1 METFL
6 IRALQLIMSISLLVI
21 IHEGGH
27 FLFARL
33 FKVRVE
39 KFCLFFDPWFT
50 LFKFKPKNSETQYG
64 IGWLPLGGYVKI
76 AGMIDESMDTE
87 QMKQPEKPWEF
98 RSKPA
103 WQRLF
108 IMIGGVLFNFL
119 LALFIYSMILFAWGD
134 EYVPVRQVPLGMDFN
149 ETAKAAGF
157 QDGDV
162 LLSADGVPFERM
174 GTDLLT
180 SIVDARQ
187 VTVLRGGREASVYIP
202 EGMMD
207 RLLADSVRFA
217 TFRFPFV
224 IDSVLPGHPAALAGL
239 QPGDS
244 ITHLDGRAIAY
255 FDFKQEMMRRSEA
268 KASANDGITAGE
280 NTSETTL
287 GSVADTSEGGMTV
300 TGIESMADVAVASM
314 ADVAVASMADSTAF
328 ADPHLIALTYMRN
341 GTTHT
346 VSLATD
352 SLFQIGVL
360 PVMETGRLL
369 PVVKKNYSFFA
380 SIPAGVTLGVNT
392 LKGYVN
398 QLKYVFSKEGAKQLG
413 GFGTIGSIFP
423 ATWDWHQF
431 WYMTAFLSIILAV
444 MNILPI
450 PALDGGHVLF
460 LIYEIV
466 ARRKPGD
473 KFMERA
479 QIVGMSLLFALLIW
493 ANLNDIIRF
502 LF

>member
-6 IRALQLIMSISLLVI
+6 IRALQLIMSLSLLVI

-33 FKVRVE
+33 FKTRVE

-50 LFKFKPKNSETQYG
+50 LFKFKPKNSETEYG

-87 QMKQPEKPWEF
+87 QMKRPAQPWEF
-98 RSKPA
+98 RAKPA
-103 WQRLF
+103 LQRLL

-134 EYVPVRQVPLGMDFN
+134 EYVPLQKAPLGMDFN
-149 ETAKAAGF
+149 ETAKAIGF
-157 QDGDV
+157 RDGDILV
-162 LLSADGVPFERM
+162 SADGVPFERYGGDM
-174 GTDLLT
+174 LT

-187 VTVLRGGREASVYIP
+187 VSVLRNGQEVSVYIP
-202 EGMMD
+202 EDMME

-217 TFRFPFV
+217 SFRYPFV
-224 IDSVLPGHPAALAGL
+224 IDSIMPGQPAALAGL

-244 ITHLDGRAIAY
+244 ITQLDGRNIAY
-255 FDFKQEMMRRSEA
+255 FDFKEEMLNRQ
-268 KASANDGITAGE
+268 KAANDSTSRLLTLTYVRAG
-280 NTSETTL
+280 
-287 GSVADTSEGGMTV
+287 VADTV
-300 TGIESMADVAVASM
+300 K
-314 ADVAVASMADSTAF
+314 
-328 ADPHLIALTYMRN
+328 LT
-341 GTTHT
+341 
-346 VSLATD
+346 TD
-352 SLFQIGVL
+352 SLYQIGVAASL
-360 PVMETGRLL
+360 QTNKLL
-369 PVVKKNYSFFA
+369 PVVKKEYSFFA

-392 LKGYVN
+392 LKGYVS
-398 QLKYVFSKEGAKQLG
+398 QMKYLFSKEGAKQLG

-423 ATWDWHQF
+423 ATWDWYQF
-431 WYMTAFLSIILAV
+431 WYMTAFLSIILAF

-466 ARRKPGD
+466 ARRKPSD

-479 QIVGMSLLFALLIW
+479 QMVGMFLLFGLLIW
-493 ANLNDIIRF
+493 ANFNDVLRF
-502 LF
+502 FF